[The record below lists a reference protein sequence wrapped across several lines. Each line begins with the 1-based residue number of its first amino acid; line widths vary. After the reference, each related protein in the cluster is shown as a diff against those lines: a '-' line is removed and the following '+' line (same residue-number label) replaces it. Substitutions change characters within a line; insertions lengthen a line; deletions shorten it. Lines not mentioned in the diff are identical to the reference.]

1 MKKKSIE
8 DEFDTQ
14 CWLNDIIPDPYK
26 VITELFA
33 SSECWHLRSVI
44 KKLLRYTISA
54 KIYPDK
60 PPCDVILY
68 MRMISSTIRAA
79 YILKDKKRSEIVID
93 EDDLLNK
100 KYYRSHYTCCDNW
113 TDFPRF
119 LSKKEYC
126 NPYLVF
132 RKFFKYQSLENWL
145 NTWRNIIDGALC
157 PDESRFFI
165 NEILVYTHLVKLI
178 EAAHLIDVREIVQV
192 RGRLKNRVAE
202 NC

>member
-145 NTWRNIIDGALC
+145 NIWRNIIDGALC

>member
-1 MKKKSIE
+1 MKDKNTPE
-8 DEFDTQ
+8 DIFDTK
-14 CWLNDIIPDPYK
+14 CWMNDIIADPYQL
-26 VITELFA
+26 IAELFS
-33 SSECWHLRSVI
+33 SSECWHLRGVI
-44 KKLLRYTISA
+44 KRFLQYTISTE
-54 KIYPDK
+54 IYTDK

-79 YILKDKKRSEIVID
+79 YALKDKKRSEIVVD
-93 EDDLLNK
+93 EGDLLNK
-100 KYYRSHYTCCDNW
+100 KYYRSHYICCNTW

-145 NTWRNIIDGALC
+145 SIWRNIIDGALC

-165 NEILVYTHLVKLI
+165 NEILVYTHLVKCI
-178 EAAHLIDVREIVQV
+178 EAAHLIDVRETVHI
-192 RGRLKNRVAE
+192 RGDLKERL
-202 NC
+202 